1 MSLPFWPPRCYVA
14 SVLHEAG
21 VNDLTRYRTVAR
33 RRRQLSNRN
42 GITPAQLSFP
52 RESDLMHGG
61 WCLHP
66 PDLGATSQ
74 RRGAGQEQNRNIGH
88 RADCIE
94 VITRRSTSGPTTAS
108 ARRAHRLE
116 STWTSTIANVPIL
129 ALTAGHRMRLTSP
142 RHRFPKQPN
151 TRLDSTYKSGNPVQ
165 RNRAIS
171 PDARD
176 SYRTG
181 TAPHL
186 LN

>member
-94 VITRRSTSGPTTAS
+94 VITMQEKGVIPNLLHVRMRIFRPRPVLRPLNIRSRIKRRLDRSC
-108 ARRAHRLE
+108 RAHLRNFFHTFAIRAVNE
-116 STWTSTIANVPIL
+116 RH
-129 ALTAGHRMRLTSP
+129 AGSRCHR
-142 RHRFPKQPN
+142 HHCCHA
-151 TRLDSTYKSGNPVQ
+151 V
-165 RNRAIS
+165 
-171 PDARD
+171 
-176 SYRTG
+176 TG
-181 TAPHL
+181 VLPSKL
-186 LN
+186 